1 MSLQAV
7 VLDRVRCSPLHA
19 GRVLYPD
26 HRRLRGV
33 GRRNPRP
40 TIYRPGMSAHRRPR
54 PAAKIKG
61 SAGCG
66 ALPGLAGLTFG
77 SALVSPGGV
86 LRVNNASYSAVLV
99 RLHAALHSVSCNDV
113 QRRKLLH
120 PQYSPPSFAQ
130 MGGTRQPR
138 RVTQR
143 SLVCRVTMDRATSLS
158 GKKAE
163 APSSLG
169 PRRPSTR
176 VLLRLVA

>member
-1 MSLQAV
+1 MRS
-7 VLDRVRCSPLHA
+7 
-19 GRVLYPD
+19 
-26 HRRLRGV
+26 
-33 GRRNPRP
+33 
-40 TIYRPGMSAHRRPR
+40 
-54 PAAKIKG
+54 
-61 SAGCG
+61 
-66 ALPGLAGLTFG
+66 LAGLTFG

-143 SLVCRVTMDRATSLS
+143 SLVCRVTKAGTTSENPSAQLPRIPFPRSWVNRATIKRRKGSTACPVS
-158 GKKAE
+158 PGGH
-163 APSSLG
+163 PVG
-169 PRRPSTR
+169 PRRLGSSVPLMKRGLYVPKSSPSSALTPAT
-176 VLLRLVA
+176 LPAD